1 MLTLCLHFSLALS
14 SCSFLPSSHESK
26 EVGKDRQEAVSM
38 TTGKSAKRWLGS
50 QRKSGFSPFPCFF
63 GSPPSLGVWSPRQAC
78 TAVTRFNFSH
88 LWSDRRATMQRRVRF
103 QLFLRCCRLSLS
115 SSLSLLG
122 PLSLSPQQ
130 MIHKSCFQLSN
141 NSGHISGVCLL
152 SRVPCSSL
160 HRNMGQ

>member
-1 MLTLCLHFSLALS
+1 
-14 SCSFLPSSHESK
+14 
-26 EVGKDRQEAVSM
+26 M

-78 TAVTRFNFSH
+78 TAGNN
-88 LWSDRRATMQRRVRF
+88 ATKGSVPALSSLLSALS
-103 QLFLRCCRLSLS
+103 LFLSF
-115 SSLSLLG
+115 
-122 PLSLSPQQ
+122 SPRPSVT
-130 MIHKSCFQLSN
+130 SCFQLSN